1 MALFIVAPG
10 VTQPGARTDAP
21 VSLLDLYPTLTEL
34 AGLPMPAHVE
44 GTSLM
49 PLLKNPDA
57 EWDRPVVTTNGYRNH
72 SVTGDRYHY
81 IRWSDGSEELYDF
94 VADPHEFVN
103 LAGDPEMMAVK
114 SELGKWLPDENAPD
128 VRP

>member
-1 MALFIVAPG
+1 MAPG
-10 VTQPGARTDAP
+10 VTQPGTRTNAS

-34 AGLPMPAHVE
+34 AGLPIPAHVE

-57 EWDRPVVTTNGYRNH
+57 EWDRPVVTTNGYQNH
-72 SVTGDRYHY
+72 SITDDRYQY

-103 LAGDPEMMAVK
+103 LADDPEMTAVK
-114 SELGKWLPDENAPD
+114 SELGMWLPDENAPD